1 MTAAYDTYLLD
12 DFELRD
18 DLQDVS
24 LTNAVTGTTIS
35 GIKAKNRNLNYRETT
50 LGGNLG
56 LEPTDQVLMIGAKR
70 LNGAVPNR
78 GDTVTTSD
86 GTTWTILSDVMNSF
100 GDTPI
105 LYEVIARKQLGAVT
119 ASRTPPVSV

>member
-1 MTAAYDTYLLD
+1 MDYATCLLD

-50 LGGNLG
+50 LGGSLG
-56 LEPTDQVLMIGAKR
+56 LEPTDQVFAIGCKR
-70 LNGAVPNR
+70 LGATVPNR
-78 GDTVTTSD
+78 GDTITTAD
-86 GTTWTILSDVMNSF
+86 GTTWTILSDVMCSFSNS
-100 GDTPI
+100 PVY
-105 LYEVIARKQLGAVT
+105 YEVVCRRQV
-119 ASRTPPVSV
+119 V